1 MGNVASTTFLTSNI
15 GVPLSASK
23 DVTETVGEINT
34 AVLESVNGDCACTT
48 TTIPTSMADI
58 ASASGVTATET
69 RNKELDG
76 MIDAIT
82 DDERKRLTP
91 CTKEGACSVTTA
103 S

>member
-1 MGNVASTTFLTSNI
+1 MGNVASTTFLTGNI

-34 AVLESVNGDCACTT
+34 AELESVNGDCACTT

-76 MIDAIT
+76 IIDAIA

-103 S
+103 Y